1 MQNPLSPQQSLIY
14 AMITISAVDGNLSY
28 RELSR
33 IGSIVRELPVFNDY
47 DDEQLVPDS
56 QACGSVLGKD
66 NGLQNVLQ
74 MIKEGLP
81 PRLFQTAYALS
92 VEVAA
97 SDMEVKAE
105 EIRFLDLLAARL
117 NLDKL
122 TCAALECGARARHQH
137 G

>member
-1 MQNPLSPQQSLIY
+1 MQNQLSPQQALIY
-14 AMITISAVDGNLSY
+14 AMITISAVDGNLSD
-28 RELSR
+28 RELAR

-56 QACGSVLGKD
+56 QSCGGALGKD
-66 NGLQNVLQ
+66 QGLNNVLQ
-74 MIKEGLP
+74 LIREGLP
-81 PRLFQTAYALS
+81 PRLFQTAYALA

-97 SDMEVKAE
+97 SDLTVKAE

-122 TCAALECGARARHQH
+122 TCAALEFRARARHQH
-137 G
+137 A